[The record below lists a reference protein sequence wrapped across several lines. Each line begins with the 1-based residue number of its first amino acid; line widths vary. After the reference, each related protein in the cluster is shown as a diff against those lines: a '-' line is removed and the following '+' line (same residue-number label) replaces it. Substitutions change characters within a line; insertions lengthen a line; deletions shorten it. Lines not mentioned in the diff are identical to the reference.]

1 MSNALISPSIIA
13 KEALMQL
20 ENNCVMGGLV
30 HRDYEDEFT
39 KVGSTISVR
48 RPVQFT
54 VTDGAV
60 LTKQDVTEGKF
71 SVAIDKQKHV
81 GWAFNSADLT
91 LTIEEYSDRY
101 IKPACIQLANQ
112 IDTDLCALYKNVW
125 NWVAGTSGAS
135 GTGTLGSN
143 NLVNSFAD
151 FSRGPQRLDEGA
163 VPDERKCVLS
173 PADHWA
179 LVASQTAL
187 NLDKIG
193 SDAYR
198 RGSIGRI
205 GGVDTYMDQ
214 NVAVH
219 TCGSRTNSTPLADA
233 AFSTSVLS
241 TTYAASKD
249 TGTMD
254 LATDGWTTSLTI
266 AEGDVFTISTV
277 KAVNPVSKATQ
288 AYLQQFVVRTAVPST
303 ANTSD
308 QSVIIS
314 PPIIGTGAYQTVN
327 EIAADADAIVNMG
340 TASTDYIQNL
350 MFHKNA
356 FALVMRP
363 LVMPDGVAF
372 KSKQSKNGFSIRV
385 LKDYS
390 MTDDEEAI
398 RLDVLYG
405 VATLD
410 ARLATRM
417 SGTS

>member
-1 MSNALISPSIIA
+1 MSNSLISPSVIA

-39 KVGSTISVR
+39 KVGSSISVR

-71 SVAIDKQKHV
+71 TVSIDKQKHV

-91 LTIEEYSDRY
+91 LTIEEYSERY

-112 IDTDLCALYKNVW
+112 IDTDLCALYKDVW
-125 NWVAGTSGAS
+125 NWVAGTSGTS

-143 NLVNSFAD
+143 NLINSFAD
-151 FSRGPQRLDEGA
+151 FAKGPQRLDEGA

-179 LVASQTAL
+179 LVGSQTAL
-187 NLDKIG
+187 ALEKIG

-219 TCGSRTNSTPLADA
+219 TCGTRDNTSPAADA
-233 AFSTSVLS
+233 AAGNGVLS
-241 TTYAASKD
+241 VTYATSKD
-249 TGTMD
+249 TGTMT
-254 LATDGWTTSLTI
+254 LATDQWSTTETLTK
-266 AEGDVFTISTV
+266 GDVFTISTV
-277 KAVNPVSKATQ
+277 KTVNPVSKATQ
-288 AYLQQFVVRTAVPST
+288 SYLQQFVVTTAVTVTNGDSEVVIAPP
-303 ANTSD
+303 AITS
-308 QSVIIS
+308 
-314 PPIIGTGAYQTVN
+314 GAYQTVN
-327 EIAADADAIVNMG
+327 EAPADADLIINMG
-340 TASTDYIQNL
+340 TASADYVQNL

-363 LVMPDGVAF
+363 LIMPDGVAF
-372 KSKQSKNGFSIRV
+372 KSRQSKNGFSIRV
-385 LKDYS
+385 LKDY
-390 MTDDEEAI
+390 DIINDEESI
-398 RLDVLYG
+398 RMDVLYG
-405 VATLD
+405 VKTVD

-417 SGTS
+417 SGDGT